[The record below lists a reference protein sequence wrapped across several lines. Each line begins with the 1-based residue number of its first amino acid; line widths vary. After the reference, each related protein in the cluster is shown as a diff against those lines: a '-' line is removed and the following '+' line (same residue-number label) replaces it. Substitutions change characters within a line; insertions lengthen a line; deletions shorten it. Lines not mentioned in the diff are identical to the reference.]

1 MIFAAVSIA
10 AALLFLERVER
21 GTPVGKVSS
30 PGDALR
36 QSVVKGDTLPQ
47 GVPREAPG
55 NELTPETPVREVAK
69 PAAPTAGQ
77 QGRPI
82 AVIIDDIGFDLRI
95 VKELAGIHAPIAFA
109 ILPHTPHAAEAAG
122 FLHAAGKEILL
133 HLPMEPRSYPEDSP
147 GAGALMVDMD
157 ERQIRK
163 QIQENLAAVPYA
175 SGVNNHMGSR
185 FMEDAARLTIVME
198 ELKKRG
204 LYFVDS
210 RTTADSRGR
219 EAANRAGVRFAA
231 RSLFIDHVPGYAAA
245 MENLTGPFRRGG
257 ANGKPVLM
265 IGHPHPETT
274 RALRDALPRW
284 HAEEM
289 RLVAL
294 PTLLGISAEENRNAH
309 VASDK
314 VSGRKER
321 VR

>member
-1 MIFAAVSIA
+1 MIFAAASIA
-10 AALLFLERVER
+10 AVVLFLERVER
-21 GTPVGKVSS
+21 RVPVGKVSPS
-30 PGDALR
+30 
-36 QSVVKGDTLPQ
+36 GDTLRQ
-47 GVPREAPG
+47 GD
-55 NELTPETPVREVAK
+55 PVRESPRKEAQRKELTQGTPVWEAASPAE
-69 PAAPTAGQ
+69 PAAVKQ
-77 QGRPI
+77 SRPV
-82 AVIIDDIGFDLRI
+82 AVIIDDVGFDLRI
-95 VKELAGIHAPIAFA
+95 VKELAGIQAPIAFA

-133 HLPMEPRSYPEDSP
+133 HLPMEPRSYPTDSP

-163 QIQENLAAVPYA
+163 QVQENLTAVPYA

-185 FMEDAARLTIVME
+185 FMEDEARLTIVME

-210 RTTADSRGR
+210 RTTPDSRGR
-219 EAANRAGVRFAA
+219 EAANRTGVRFAA
-231 RSLFIDHVPGYAAA
+231 RSLFIDHAPGYAAA

-265 IGHPHPETT
+265 IGHPHPETV

-284 HAEEM
+284 HAEEV

-294 PTLLGISAEENRNAH
+294 PTLLGISAEENRNAL
-309 VASDK
+309 VANDKASD
-314 VSGRKER
+314 RKER
-321 VR
+321 LR